1 MEFVA
6 SMALRPLLPKLA
18 QLLQS
23 EYKLQKGAKKG
34 IEDMCTEIEAMDVFI
49 RKVSE
54 VPRDQLDEQH
64 KIWAREV
71 RDLSY
76 DMEDMVDTF
85 MVDVEGP
92 DAPSSKSTFE
102 KFFRKMKKKINNAMT
117 RREIAKEIMDIKKRV
132 IEVADRHKR
141 SGIDTSRI
149 DICAFFCNTFK
160 INFLSYIYIFLHWLW
175 NLFPCCTGT
184 ILMLILLPRK
194 PLLTLA

>member
-34 IEDMCTEIEAMDVFI
+34 IEDMCTELEAMDVFI

-141 SGIDTSRI
+141 SGI
-149 DICAFFCNTFK
+149 NT
-160 INFLSYIYIFLHWLW
+160 LD
-175 NLFPCCTGT
+175 
-184 ILMLILLPRK
+184 
-194 PLLTLA
+194 